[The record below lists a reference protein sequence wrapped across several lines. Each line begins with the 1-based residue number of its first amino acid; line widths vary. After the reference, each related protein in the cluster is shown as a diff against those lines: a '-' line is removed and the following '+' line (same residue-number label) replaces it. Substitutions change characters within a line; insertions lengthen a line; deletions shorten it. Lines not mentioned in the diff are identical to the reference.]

1 RSNRHFHILQPGAH
15 RTSKNLFSAA
25 PVPALVRQA
34 GERAKRRFIE
44 FFTAHIRNP
53 GTRIAYGRAVARFC
67 RWCERYGISLPE
79 VTPFVVAAYI
89 EQLTEMRSAPTVKLH
104 LAAIRMLMDWLVVG
118 QVLPVNPA
126 ACVRGP
132 KHLVTK
138 GKTPVLSAAETRQ
151 LLDVIDCS
159 KLIGLRDRALIAV
172 LVYSFA
178 REIG

>member
-1 RSNRHFHILQPGAH
+1 
-15 RTSKNLFSAA
+15 
-25 PVPALVRQA
+25 
-34 GERAKRRFIE
+34 E

-67 RWCERYGISLPE
+67 RWCQQYGIALHE

-126 ACVRGP
+126 ASVRGP
-132 KHLVTK
+132 RHVVTK
-138 GKTPVLSAAETRQ
+138 GRTPVLTAEETRL
-151 LLDVIDCS
+151 LLDSIDCT
-159 KLIGLRDRALIAV
+159 KL
-172 LVYSFA
+172 
-178 REIG
+178 